1 MHAVLNFISTRAVQ
15 KVVFRYSTVEITTKW
30 VKKGVHIRRHCS
42 QVEVCEAYRLHKL
55 RTIEGGWVQGLL
67 VWVQTYL
74 QEGVCV
80 KPGNFS
86 ECNLRR
92 NK

>member
-15 KVVFRYSTVEITTKW
+15 KVVFRYSTVQITTKW
-30 VKKGVHIRRHCS
+30 VGVHVRRHCS
-42 QVEVCEAYRLHKL
+42 QAEVCEAYRLHKL
-55 RTIEGGWVQGLL
+55 RTIEEGWVQGLL

-80 KPGNFS
+80 KLGISYEEF
-86 ECNLRR
+86 L
-92 NK
+92 